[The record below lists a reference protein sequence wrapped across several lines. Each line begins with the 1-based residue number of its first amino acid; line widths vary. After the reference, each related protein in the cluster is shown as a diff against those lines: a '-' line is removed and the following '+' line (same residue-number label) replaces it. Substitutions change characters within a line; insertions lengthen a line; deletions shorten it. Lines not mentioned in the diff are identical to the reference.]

1 MTVQAGAVVG
11 REVVTIRGLFKRFG
25 TATVLDDVNLGVR
38 RGEFLSLLG
47 PSGCGKTTLL
57 RIIAGFERQS
67 AGQVE
72 IDGRDV
78 SGTPAYA
85 RNTNM
90 IFQQLALFPHMTVF
104 RNIAFGLRMKKVGDD
119 LIRRK
124 VGEMLDLI
132 QLPGYEG
139 RMPDQLSGGQRQ
151 RVALAR
157 ALVNGPDVLLLDEPL
172 GALDLQL
179 RLQLQVELRRLHKS
193 LGNTFIFVTHDQA
206 EALTMSDRIAVM
218 NQGRV
223 VQLGTPEEI
232 YEAPR
237 ARFVANFVGHTNL
250 FAGRLTLLDGAG
262 LCSVELGAG
271 KPALRCAAPAGG
283 AVGAEV
289 SVAIRYEKIA
299 LTAEGTGPA
308 GGAAPGCKFAGVIK
322 DRLYMGGFL
331 RFCVLTDW
339 GREVTADA
347 PVSDAM
353 RLLTEGSRVAMH
365 WAPADAAVLT
375 A

>member
-1 MTVQAGAVVG
+1 MNDVLVELKNITKRYGPVTAV
-11 REVVTIRGLFKRFG
+11 ENI
-25 TATVLDDVNLGVR
+25 NLSIR
-38 RGEFLSLLG
+38 RGEFLVLLG
-47 PSGCGKTTLL
+47 PSGSGKTTILSIL
-57 RIIAGFERQS
+57 GGFTVPTE
-67 AGQVE
+67 GTVL
-72 IDGRDV
+72 IDGKDV
-78 SGTPAYA
+78 TQMPPAQ
-85 RNTNM
+85 RPTVTV
-90 IFQQLALFPHMTVF
+90 FQDYALFPHMTVAQ
-104 RNIAFGLRMKKVGDD
+104 NVAFGLEMRGVKRADRLRLVEQALATVG
-119 LIRRK
+119 LAGYGARRIH
-124 VGEMLDLI
+124 E
-132 QLPGYEG
+132 
-139 RMPDQLSGGQRQ
+139 LSGGQRQ

-157 ALVNGPDVLLLDEPL
+157 AIVVEPAVLLLDEPL

-232 YEAPR
+232 YESPR

-250 FAGRLTLLDGAG
+250 FAGRLTSLDGTG
-262 LCSVELGAG
+262 VCSVELGAG
-271 KPALRCAAPAGG
+271 QPVLRCAAPTGG

-289 SVAIRYEKIA
+289 SVAIRYEKIV
-299 LTAEGTGPA
+299 LSAEGTGPA
-308 GGAAPGCKFAGVIK
+308 GGAAPGCAFAGVIK

-347 PVSDAM
+347 PVSDAV
-353 RLLTEGSRVAMH
+353 RLLAEGSRVAMH
-365 WAPADAAVLT
+365 WTPADAAVLT